1 MSRKFL
7 LVSHAA
13 EEKADR
19 ASAWLGRHGQPVAWV
34 CPAAGEALP
43 ALTEDVAGIIVYGGR
58 YDVEQQ
64 EIYPFLTDEMAF
76 IDAALARETPLLGL
90 CLGAQLMAHVLGA
103 KVHRH
108 PEGAAEYGYYR
119 LDVAPEAREHIPDGL
134 NVLQSHWHGWFD
146 TPAGATLLA
155 RSALYPQ
162 QAFRYGANAYAFQ
175 FHPEATLETMTRWVG
190 RRPAE
195 RHALPGAHLPERQI
209 ADHAL
214 YDDALGRW
222 FEDFLARWTGLPA
235 TQNAAAE

>member
-1 MSRKFL
+1 MSRKFI
-7 LVSHAA
+7 LVTHNS
-13 EEKADR
+13 EEKTDR

-58 YDVEQQ
+58 HDVDQQ
-64 EIYPFLTDEMAF
+64 ETYPFLKGEMAF
-76 IDAALARETPLLGL
+76 IDAALKRETPVLGL

-119 LDVAPEAREHIPDGL
+119 LDVAPQGRAHIPDDL
-134 NVLQSHWHGWFD
+134 TVLQSHWTGWFD

-155 RSALYPQ
+155 RSDLFPQ
-162 QAFRYGANAYAFQ
+162 QAFRYGSGAYAFQ
-175 FHPEATLETMTRWVG
+175 FHPEATRETLTRWAG
-190 RRPAE
+190 RRPPE
-195 RHALPGAHLPERQI
+195 RHALPGAHPPERQL

-214 YDDALGRW
+214 YDAALGAW
-222 FEDFLARWTGLPA
+222 FEAFMARWTGLPA
-235 TQNAAAE
+235 TERAAAE